1 MPELPEVETSC
12 RGIAPHIQNQ
22 KIQRVTVRQQQLRY
36 PVSVQITTKKL
47 KQQQVTQVSRRG
59 KYILLELDH
68 SAWLMIHLGMSGN
81 LRILE
86 DTTPAGK
93 HDHIEIQFANQKILR
108 LNDPR
113 RFGCFLWTNDLANH
127 KLLKHLGIEPLTRQF
142 NANYL
147 YQAAQSRKIAIK
159 TLLMDSQVV
168 VGVGNIY
175 ANEALFQ
182 TGIHPSTYCHVLTTN
197 QCAELTRII
206 KAILKQ
212 AIKAG
217 GTSLKD
223 FTNSDGK
230 PGYFKQKLFVYG
242 RSKEPCLTC
251 QEDIQQFRQNQRSSF
266 FCPCCQPEPKTM

>member
-12 RGIAPHIQNQ
+12 RGIAPHIQGQ
-22 KIQRVTVRQQQLRY
+22 QIERVTVRQRQLRY
-36 PVSVQITTKKL
+36 PVSAQITTRKL
-47 KQQQVTQVSRRG
+47 KKQQVTNVSRRG
-59 KYILLELDH
+59 KYVLLELDNTN
-68 SAWLMIHLGMSGN
+68 WLMIHLGMSGN
-81 LRILE
+81 LRILRSTKAA
-86 DTTPAGK
+86 DK
-93 HDHIEIQFANQKILR
+93 HDHVDIEFTNQKILR

-113 RFGCFLWTNDLANH
+113 RFGCLLWTDDLSSH
-127 KLLKHLGIEPLTRQF
+127 KLLKHLGVEPLTRQF
-142 NANYL
+142 NPKML

-159 TLLMDSQVV
+159 TLLMDSQLV

-182 TGIHPSTYCHVLTTN
+182 TSIHPSTYCHTLTKT
-197 QCAELTRII
+197 QCAELTRVI
-206 KAILKQ
+206 KIILKQ

-242 RSKEPCLTC
+242 RTKEACLKCKTP
-251 QEDIQQFRQNQRSSF
+251 IQQFRQNQRSSF
-266 FCPCCQPEPKTM
+266 FGPSCQPEQKN